1 VPPGLRI
8 VSGVATLVALVQL
21 ARLAVFI
28 VAPSQVA
35 YSTLPSSGWE
45 VTHSC
50 TSAYFVAARAADEAS
65 VYDDSLYSLPGDPTA
80 RRKARVL
87 DGFRIDVFEY
97 PPPFLLLPR
106 ALRLAVPEFLRF
118 RMLWFGLCG
127 GFLLLAML
135 LVARALGPPA
145 QARALLLV
153 PIVWAAFPVV
163 NCLQKGNLQ
172 LVVIAAAM
180 LGMLLIDRRR
190 PAAGG
195 ALLAFATVAK
205 LYPGVLLLYLA
216 VRREWSAL
224 GWTAAM
230 IAVFVLLGLVD
241 TGWGQY
247 AGFLDHLPRLLSGEA
262 FPAFRSPS
270 AIAINLSVP
279 GVVFKL
285 QLFGVPGMS
294 FGACKIVGWVWTLVL
309 VAATIS
315 LARRTLRD
323 DEKPLVW
330 LTILFLATLR
340 SPFLPQAYGGFAPLW
355 MLALL
360 AATRVRTAR
369 GAIPLVLAWL
379 ALNVYVPMD
388 AGLDPRL
395 VAVLNCVPQAV
406 MIALAFLVLR
416 RKSEP
421 PALAR

>member
-1 VPPGLRI
+1 MALASGIFGFTSAAGLTGSNLAAAPIAVLIAVLVGLAIWKRPIVALESAGVPPGLRI

-195 ALLAFATVAK
+195 ATW
-205 LYPGVLLLYLA
+205 PS
-216 VRREWSAL
+216 RRWPSS
-224 GWTAAM
+224 
-230 IAVFVLLGLVD
+230 I
-241 TGWGQY
+241 
-247 AGFLDHLPRLLSGEA
+247 
-262 FPAFRSPS
+262 PACCSS
-270 AIAINLSVP
+270 
-279 GVVFKL
+279 
-285 QLFGVPGMS
+285 
-294 FGACKIVGWVWTLVL
+294 
-309 VAATIS
+309 IS
-315 LARRTLRD
+315 
-323 DEKPLVW
+323 
-330 LTILFLATLR
+330 
-340 SPFLPQAYGGFAPLW
+340 
-355 MLALL
+355 
-360 AATRVRTAR
+360 R
-369 GAIPLVLAWL
+369 GAASG
-379 ALNVYVPMD
+379 ARS
-388 AGLDPRL
+388 AGPR
-395 VAVLNCVPQAV
+395 
-406 MIALAFLVLR
+406 R
-416 RKSEP
+416 
-421 PALAR
+421 